1 MSTPETVQEAPAASV
16 ETSPLART
24 IELTVAA
31 KEVEAATDARL
42 ARMGKT
48 LKIAGFRPG
57 KVPAKVVKQHH
68 GMQAHEEALN
78 EIVGRAFG
86 EAITQQNLKV
96 AGYPRI
102 EPKGDLLGE
111 TLTFTATFE
120 LYPEFTLADV
130 ASAEIERPVHEVT
143 AADVDKT
150 LEILRKQRVGYENVD
165 RAAQKED
172 RVVID
177 FLGKK
182 DGVAF
187 AGGEAKDYPM
197 VLGKGTLLPEFE
209 AAIEGCTAGTANT
222 FDLTFPAEYGNTDL
236 AGQTVQFDLNVKQV
250 QGPVIPELDEA
261 FVKAMGVESGKA
273 DDLRA
278 EVEKNLKGEVKK
290 RIHQRVREAVM
301 EKLDTLNPI
310 AVPKAMVEQE
320 TYRLMQNTR
329 EEMKQRGMK
338 GDIPMQPEWFTDR
351 ALPRVRMGLILA
363 QLVETENLV
372 ATQEQIDA
380 RIAEMAETYQ
390 HPAEVVQWYKQDRQ
404 RLAGIESEVLEENV
418 VAWVLA
424 RAKVT
429 EKAIDFDEIMGQQ
442 GL

>member
-1 MSTPETVQEAPAASV
+1 MSTTETVQE
-16 ETSPLART
+16 TNPLERS
-24 IELTVAA
+24 IDLTVSA
-31 KEVEAATDARL
+31 KELDAAMDVRL

-57 KVPAKVVKQHH
+57 KVPAKVVKQQY
-68 GMQAHEEALN
+68 GLQARDEALN

-102 EPKGDLLGE
+102 EPKGDETGE
-111 TLTFTATFE
+111 SLTFVATFE
-120 LYPEFTLADV
+120 LFPEITLADV
-130 ASAEIERPVHEVT
+130 SGAEIERPVHEVT
-143 AADVDKT
+143 AADVEKT
-150 LEILRKQRVGYENVD
+150 LEILRKQRVGYENAD

-197 VLGKGTLLPEFE
+197 VLGKGTLLPDFE
-209 AAIEGCTAGTANT
+209 AAIEGSTAGTSKT
-222 FDLTFPAEYGNTDL
+222 FDLTFPADYGNADL
-236 AGQTVQFDLNVKQV
+236 AGQTVQFDLTIKQV
-250 QGPVIPELDEA
+250 QAPVIPELTEE

-273 DDLRA
+273 EDLKA

-290 RIHQRVREAVM
+290 RIHQRLREAVM
-301 EKLDTLNPI
+301 EKLDSLNPI
-310 AVPKAMVEQE
+310 AVPKALVEQE
-320 TYRLMQNTR
+320 IYRLMQGTR
-329 EEMKQRGMK
+329 EDMKQRGMK
-338 GDIPMQPEWFTDR
+338 GDIPLQPEWFQDR
-351 ALPRVRMGLILA
+351 ALSRVRMGLILA
-363 QLVETENLV
+363 DLVEKEKLV
-372 ATQEQIDA
+372 ATEAQIDA
-380 RIAEMAETYQ
+380 RIAEIADTYQ
-390 HPAEVVQWYKQDRQ
+390 HPDEVKVWYKQDPQ
-404 RLAGIESEVLEENV
+404 RLSNIESEVLEQNV
-418 VAWVLA
+418 VDWFLA

-429 EKAIDFDEIMGQQ
+429 DKTVDFDDIMGQQ

>member
-209 AAIEGCTAGTANT
+209 AAIEGCTAGTAKT

-380 RIAEMAETYQ
+380 RIDEMAETYQ

>member
-1 MSTPETVQEAPAASV
+1 MSTTETVQEV
-16 ETSPLART
+16 SPLERT

-68 GMQAHEEALN
+68 GLQAREEALN
-78 EIVGRAFG
+78 ELVGRAYG

-102 EPKGDLLGE
+102 EPKGDE
-111 TLTFTATFE
+111 TGDTLSFVATFE
-120 LYPEFTLADV
+120 LFPEITLADV
-130 ASAEIERPVHEVT
+130 SAAQIERPVHEVT

-150 LEILRKQRVGYENVD
+150 LEILRKQRVRYENAD
-165 RAAQKED
+165 RAAQNED

-209 AAIEGCTAGTANT
+209 AAIEGCTAGTTKT
-222 FDLTFPAEYGNTDL
+222 FDLTFPAEYGNADL

-250 QGPVIPELDEA
+250 QGPVIPELDEE

-273 DDLRA
+273 EDLRA

-301 EKLDTLNPI
+301 EKLDELNPI
-310 AVPKAMVEQE
+310 TVPKAMIEQE

-351 ALPRVRMGLILA
+351 AAPRVRMGLILA
-363 QLVETENLV
+363 QLVESEKLV
-372 ATQEQIDA
+372 ATEDQINA

-390 HPAEVVQWYKQDRQ
+390 HPAEVIEWYKQDPQ
-404 RLAGIESEVLEENV
+404 RLSGIESEVLEENV
-418 VAWVLA
+418 VEWVLS

-429 EKAIDFDEIMGQQ
+429 EKTIDFDEIMGQQ
-442 GL
+442 GV

>member
-209 AAIEGCTAGTANT
+209 AAIEGCTAGTAKT

-273 DDLRA
+273 DDLHA